1 MVYGYGFLSFDE
13 NMSKNIGKNT
23 SKSLSGKYSPGML
36 AMRQKLLAYAK
47 KSVTDVF
54 KAASK
59 RAIKKI
65 AEASRDFNGNK
76 IGIKITGVSK
86 SQQQNNSETVT
97 TEHDKDILK
106 KDIYLQKIDKKLLM
120 I

>member
-1 MVYGYGFLSFDE
+1 MVYSYGFLSFAK